1 MEPEDVLLV
10 TDGVK
15 DVIDGI
21 VHEMEFGIY
30 LEAFFMVWQEVMY
43 SLSCQT
49 QRKDQWTSQRG

>member
-1 MEPEDVLLV
+1 MASYSMEPEDVLLV

-30 LEAFFMVWQEVMY
+30 PEH
-43 SLSCQT
+43 SLWFG
-49 QRKDQWTSQRG
+49 RM